1 MNANKQNLIVEQQSE
16 GWRLAKRHKQR
27 MEAYYPCIF
36 TLIVFPL
43 LQALVELSF
52 PLQALEMIVERRD
65 LGLLEEY

>member
-1 MNANKQNLIVEQQSE
+1 MNVNKQNLIVEQQSE
-16 GWRLAKRHKQR
+16 GWRLEKKSKQR

-36 TLIVFPL
+36 PLIVFPL

-52 PLQALEMIVERRD
+52 PPQALEMIVERRD